1 MRLFVIL
8 VLATIGLSGCQTAQ
22 QAGSSGSCN
31 QAGSTMDAPV
41 MCPGS

>member
-1 MRLFVIL
+1 MRLFIIL

-22 QAGSSGSCN
+22 QAGSPGSCN

-41 MCPGS
+41 MCPAN